1 MNRLVISLLC
11 AALAASTSE
20 GAAPSNQDVESRKTA
35 MALAG
40 AFSNDGF
47 KLRDGY
53 WNGEIAPGKARVI
66 QVNLYAGNEYW
77 FSAGATK
84 DVKKL
89 SVAIYDE
96 TGEVVDFEP
105 YSDGSSAAAG
115 FSPSISGPYFVRVEQ
130 MEGEPGTFCLLYSYK

>member
-1 MNRLVISLLC
+1 MNRLVISAVI
-11 AALAASTSE
+11 AALTISTSTA
-20 GAAPSNQDVESRKTA
+20 AAPSNQEVESRKIA
-35 MALAG
+35 MNLAG

-53 WNGEIAPGKARVI
+53 WNGEIAPGRPKVI

-84 DVKKL
+84 EAKTL
-89 SVAIYDE
+89 SVTVYDE
-96 TGEVVDFEP
+96 NGEAVDFEP

-115 FSPSISGPYFVRVEQ
+115 FSPSISGPYYVRVEA
-130 MEGEPGTFCLLYSYK
+130 MEGVPATFCLVYSYK